1 MESIILNIRKLSH
14 QELDYVAGIIQ
25 HEKNL
30 NASIEYITTLVPT
43 LFKNKISTIKFETN
57 FNNNNVNDFNHL
69 ICNGSIEFN
78 DGSILYSKCGMYTN
92 GKYHQDEDVILEYS
106 NYNASQNF
114 TIKHN
119 IFDNDTKYIF
129 SQNTLEILYDMDLE
143 INAFNKIMLIT
154 LLYNFCIQTKYI
166 CDPDNNLSLLNH
178 NIIKKY
184 NNSKPSNR
192 FIHLSD
198 GSKIKYMFKK

>member
-1 MESIILNIRKLSH
+1 MESIIIDIRKLSI
-14 QELDYVAGIIQ
+14 QELEYLSGIIQ
-25 HEKNL
+25 HEKNIS
-30 NASIEYITTLVPT
+30 ASIEYITTLVPVI
-43 LFKNKISTIKFETN
+43 FKHHISMIKFETN
-57 FNNNNVNDFNHL
+57 FNNDNINDLNCL
-69 ICNGSIEFN
+69 TCNGSIEFI
-78 DGSILYSKCGMYTN
+78 DGSILYSKCGMYAN

-106 NYNASQNF
+106 NCNASQNF
-114 TIKHN
+114 IIKHN

-143 INAFNKIMLIT
+143 INTFNKIMLIT

-166 CDPDNNLSLLNH
+166 CDPDNNLNLLNH